1 MSQMSRLRERKD
13 AWRQCVPLTSR
24 VVAFQAADR
33 VRYVYRVDVQLRT
46 MYTRP
51 DAATVEVGPARSP
64 RSSSERGPVGP
75 SKGVA
80 GEWPR
85 SLSEDAASL

>member
-75 SKGVA
+75 SEGARENGPVA
-80 GEWPR
+80 
-85 SLSEDAASL
+85 